1 MTIEVRHAWL
11 QKHAS
16 PSARDGEFHW
26 HPADRDRELR
36 TSVVERLR
44 GIEPP
49 AVLWQLSVG
58 QVAWAQLFAAT
69 APHDR
74 RRYVGVALAIAD
86 EPGAQPAD
94 LLAAL
99 VAPAAAPWSEVADE
113 PRPVGMTAPV
123 AASAA
128 SDVLVAAIG
137 RGLLTGGSVRVADPY
152 DAQLPRLVASIER
165 LLPTSITTTIR
176 RGAWR
181 ATGGGVATINGD
193 RVSELLARAWRDPKS
208 HAAHAWQLLV
218 ELADARGASIDAMA
232 AELDRLDD
240 IAERALTEPELALLG
255 DGRRSFLD
263 VLHAWGRGRLD
274 RSSDAATLPA
284 RLADV
289 LALRVLARLVA
300 GGDGAPAIREAR
312 WHALLPAARRS
323 ALLRAIADRA
333 RSLRQIVETAHA

>member
-1 MTIEVRHAWL
+1 MTIVVRHAWL

-36 TSVVERLR
+36 ASCVERLR

-74 RRYVGVALAIAD
+74 RRYVGVALAVAD

-99 VAPAAAPWSEVADE
+99 TVPAAAPWHDGADDA
-113 PRPVGMTAPV
+113 PREAIGVVP
-123 AASAA
+123 AATDA
-128 SDVLVAAIG
+128 VVAAIA
-137 RGLLTGGSVRVADPY
+137 RGLLSGGSVRVPDPY

-165 LLPTSITTTIR
+165 LLPSSVTTTLR

-181 ATGGGVATINGD
+181 ATGGTATID
-193 RVSELLARAWRDPKS
+193 RIGELIARAWRDPRS
-208 HAAHAWQLLV
+208 QAAHAWQLLV
-218 ELADARGASIDAMA
+218 ELAGARGATIDAMA

-240 IAERALTEPELALLG
+240 VAERALTAHELELLG
-255 DGRRSFLD
+255 RDPRSFLD
-263 VLHAWGRGRLD
+263 MLHAWGRGRLD
-274 RSSDAATLPA
+274 RSAHAATLPT

-289 LALRVLARLVA
+289 VALRVLARLVA

-323 ALLRAIADRA
+323 ALLRAVVERA
-333 RSLRQIVETAHA
+333 QSLRRIVEAAHA

>member
-1 MTIEVRHAWL
+1 MTIEVRYAWL

-36 TSVVERLR
+36 TGVVERLR
-44 GIEPP
+44 GVEPP

-99 VAPAAAPWSEVADE
+99 VAPAATPWSEVADE
-113 PRPVGMTAPV
+113 PRDRAPVGMV
-123 AASAA
+123 GAA
-128 SDVLVAAIG
+128 SDVLVAAIA

-165 LLPTSITTTIR
+165 LLPASVTTTVR

-181 ATGGGVATINGD
+181 ANGGAAHAGGD
-193 RVSELLARAWRDPKS
+193 HVSELLARAWRDPKS

-218 ELADARGASIDAMA
+218 ELADARGTTIDAMA

-240 IAERALTEPELALLG
+240 IAERALTGPELALLG

-274 RSSDAATLPA
+274 RSGDAATLPA

-289 LALRVLARLVA
+289 VALRVLARLVA

-323 ALLRAIADRA
+323 ALLRAIVDRA